1 MRKAVL
7 LTAAVLTLAGLAA
20 PVPVAAPEEPAWGK
34 PVKGLRLGVRRGK
47 AAQLMAVLENVGPD
61 DLVVNLG
68 LMLAN
73 GKKQLA
79 TAVGLTLT
87 GADGKA
93 RPFSRKL
100 VGVAGRV
107 DPFVVPLASGCRY
120 EVRCVLDQF
129 AAADGD
135 APAAGRYQASAVFV
149 GEAVTRD
156 VNGDSGPRLMTYW
169 TGTARSAEV
178 TLTVPAK

>member
-1 MRKAVL
+1 
-7 LTAAVLTLAGLAA
+7 
-20 PVPVAAPEEPAWGK
+20 VAAPEEPAWGK
-34 PVKGLRLGVRRGK
+34 PVNGLRLGVRRVK

-79 TAVGLTLT
+79 TAARLTLT

-93 RPFSRKL
+93 RKFSRK
-100 VGVAGRV
+100 VGPIAGRV

-120 EVRCVLDQF
+120 EVRCDLSQF
-129 AAADGD
+129 VGGD
-135 APAAGRYQASAVFV
+135 TGWDSPAAGRYQVAAEFV

-156 VNGDSGPRLMTYW
+156 VNGDSGPRLMKYW
-169 TGTARSAEV
+169 TGTVHSGEV
-178 TLTVPAK
+178 AVTVPAAK